1 MSRSEEFLGRGL
13 YSIPEATRLTGAD
26 YSTMRRWLTGYSY
39 KRKGKVI
46 DRPPIFEPEFGEVD
60 GQLIISFQDLIELLF
75 VTRFRARGVKWSI
88 IHEAFEL
95 AKERFESS
103 HPFSAINFKTDGKRI
118 FEETV
123 KDGKAQ
129 LSDLHLNQI
138 VIADFIAPTLTKAI
152 EFDTN
157 RAALWYPRFPSKTIL
172 LDPHRSFGRPIL
184 RESGVP
190 TEAIFA
196 AYEAEEEVGLVA
208 RQFDI
213 SSVQVKAAISFQQ
226 RLAA

>member
-1 MSRSEEFLGRGL
+1 MVRSESLLGKGL
-13 YSIPEATRLTGAD
+13 YTVPEASRLTGAS

-39 KRKGKVI
+39 KRKGKVF

-60 GQLIISFQDLIELLF
+60 GQLTISFQDLVELLF
-75 VTRFRARGVKWSI
+75 VTRFRARGVKWPI

-95 AKERFESS
+95 AKQRFESN

-123 KDGKAQ
+123 NRGRKQ

-138 VIADFIAPTLTKAI
+138 VIAEFIAPTLTKAI

-157 RAALWYPRFPSKTIL
+157 GAAIWYPKFPSKVIL

-184 RESGVP
+184 SESGVP
-190 TEAIFA
+190 TEAVFA
-196 AYEAEEEVGLVA
+196 AFEAEEDTAIVA

-213 SSVQVKAAISFQQ
+213 TGAQVNSAVNFQRQ
-226 RLAA
+226 LAA